1 MAVLIR
7 PLLVC
12 ATALALGA
20 CGNAADIAGTED
32 ATAGVTGEVA
42 GAIDAKAAAEIAKA
56 KELAAANDAFKPAY
70 VAARAVDDLAKLD
83 ELADAG
89 NTHALY
95 DRGLRRLLSDD
106 YMLQQGGF
114 DDMQL
119 AAEKG
124 LADAQLWVGQRM
136 AFGRDGFK
144 LQPAS
149 GLRMME
155 KAAAQGNME
164 AILAVAS
171 MYAQDAY
178 MHDKGKA
185 RDWYQRAA
193 DMGNEEAKS
202 WLDTLAEAPKP

>member
-7 PLLVC
+7 PLL
-12 ATALALGA
+12 LGA
-20 CGNAADIAGTED
+20 IALTLAACGDAADVAGTE
-32 ATAGVTGEVA
+32 TA
-42 GAIDAKAAAEIAKA
+42 AILPAAALPEAVDPKIAAEMAKA
-56 KELAAANDAFKPAY
+56 KELSTANDAFKPDY
-70 VAARAVDDLAKLD
+70 EAARAANDLAKLD
-83 ELADAG
+83 DLADAG

-95 DRGLRRLLSDD
+95 DRSLRRLQSDD

-114 DDMQL
+114 DDMQA

-124 LADAQLWVGQRM
+124 LPEAQLWVGQRM
-136 AFGRDGFK
+136 AFGRDGYK

-155 KAAAQGNME
+155 KSAAQGHME

-178 MHDKGKA
+178 MHDKKKA
-185 RDWYQRAA
+185 RDWYSRAA
-193 DMGNEEAKS
+193 EMGNEEART
-202 WLDTLAEAPKP
+202 WLDTLGKP

>member
-1 MAVLIR
+1 MAVLTR

-12 ATALALGA
+12 AAALALAA
-20 CGNAADIAGTED
+20 CGDAADIAGTED
-32 ATAGVTGEVA
+32 ATAHPTAEVA
-42 GAIDAKAAAEIAKA
+42 GAVDAKAAAEIAKL
-56 KELAAANDAFKPAY
+56 KELSAANDAYEPAY

-202 WLDTLAEAPKP
+202 WLDTLGAAPQP